1 MPQLD
6 SFFFFGE
13 GVVAL
18 VLLYTVIYFYLF
30 WFSKQNFE
38 YWLVNYRFSYYF
50 EKLIVVLFYNI
61 FFVYQASN
69 NAILTNYSKLTVL
82 DAWEDIFASLNA
94 IE

>member
-38 YWLVNYRFSYYF
+38 YWL
-50 EKLIVVLFYNI
+50 
-61 FFVYQASN
+61 
-69 NAILTNYSKLTVL
+69 
-82 DAWEDIFASLNA
+82 
-94 IE
+94 